1 MVSLPG
7 ILGNHN
13 TAWTMVLYCE
23 CQFSVWHLPE
33 GKLIH
38 NNFTAWHS
46 TINIANCDFF
56 FSYAAHQNPWSK
68 LNGLNF
74 SLRRHRSTF
83 HRFLKMLACF
93 DGLVVTC
100 IFLMYALPVMCTTY
114 KKVKHFFLHT
124 WSATMSKILVKPS
137 TYVGCNLPP
146 GPFMDRVN
154 LSNKNSE
161 PCNNRAHVLG
171 GI

>member
-1 MVSLPG
+1 MVVS
-7 ILGNHN
+7 HYQ
-13 TAWTMVLYCE
+13 VLYCE
-23 CQFSVWHLPE
+23 CRFGVWHLPE

-46 TINIANCDFF
+46 TINVANCDFLTCWPPVHKK
-56 FSYAAHQNPWSK
+56 AWSK
-68 LNGLNF
+68 LYGLNF

-114 KKVKHFFLHT
+114 KKVKHFSSILRAPLCQKSWWGQAHKSGVICPLGPSWIGLIYLT
-124 WSATMSKILVKPS
+124 KI
-137 TYVGCNLPP
+137 
-146 GPFMDRVN
+146 
-154 LSNKNSE
+154 
-161 PCNNRAHVLG
+161 G
-171 GI
+171 GD